1 MLNQYLK
8 HVQERTAVHLPPCP
22 LNAEQTAAA
31 ELKHTL
37 LVFNA
42 FHDAVQK
49 ARAGNAAAH
58 SVLHSWADA
67 QWFTRRAPIARQY
80 TLAEFNVC
88 NYLSFDQMADY
99 HASIASSQIDAI
111 GLVTEGALHRE

>member
-8 HVQERTAVHLPPCP
+8 HVQERAADHLPHCP

-37 LVFNA
+37 LVFDA
-42 FHDAVQK
+42 FHDVVK

-67 QWFTRRAPIARQY
+67 QWFTRCAPIARQY
-80 TLAEFNVC
+80 TLAVLKVC
-88 NYLSFDQMADY
+88 NHLSFDQMANY
-99 HASIASSQIDAI
+99 HASTAPSQIDAI